1 MKTQVKKS
9 ESANEM
15 VTKVAFA
22 LVVLGVIA
30 FAYFVVFVHGG
41 NIN

>member
-9 ESANEM
+9 ESNET
-15 VTKVAFA
+15 VTKIAFA
-22 LVVLGVIA
+22 LVVLGVSA

-41 NIN
+41 NVN